1 MITRS
6 NEKVRKKKIIQLRRA
21 KFTNITD
28 LYPWK
33 SYNYTKETQTGGEDC
48 YIEEN
53 CSKQIWRKSGPQY
66 KKNTNTK
73 NTKEQKKAKVSA
85 DISNYLHHLVQ
96 LYAEAKY

>member
-1 MITRS
+1 MVKTAILKKIVP
-6 NEKVRKKKIIQLRRA
+6 NKYGEKVVPN
-21 KFTNITD
+21 T
-28 LYPWK
+28 
-33 SYNYTKETQTGGEDC
+33 
-48 YIEEN
+48 
-53 CSKQIWRKSGPQY
+53 